1 MKKTKETVL
10 VIGASRLG
18 ASIASFCS
26 KQGIY
31 SIIVDKDKEA
41 FKKLDP
47 SFSGF
52 FIEGNA
58 ESLTVL
64 EKAHIKEAREVDVVT
79 GDDDTNIFLAC
90 LVARYFSVPFIN
102 VRLVDSQKEKLLPN
116 DRVKVISPSILSYNL
131 YQSLRAG
138 ENSL

>member
-1 MKKTKETVL
+1 MKSKSKGTVL

-18 ASIASFCS
+18 ASIASYCS
-26 KQGIY
+26 KSGIY
-31 SIIVDKDKEA
+31 SIIVDKDKES

-64 EKAHIKEAREVDVVT
+64 KKAHIEDAKEVDVVT
-79 GDDDTNIFLAC
+79 GDDDTNVLLAC
-90 LVARYFSVPFIN
+90 LVARFFDVAYIN
-102 VRLVDSQKEKLLPN
+102 VRLTDQTKEKLLPHE
-116 DRVKVISPSILSYNL
+116 RVSVISPSSLAYDL
-131 YQSLRAG
+131 YQNLRNQ
-138 ENSL
+138 EER